1 MKLEEFKESL
11 ARDGFEMREA
21 EMAPGTINKEHS
33 HPFDARLYVL
43 SGQLTVEYEGKT
55 SSCGPGDTFSLS
67 ANIPHTE
74 RVGEEGV
81 TYLAGRRPA

>member
-1 MKLEEFKESL
+1 
-11 ARDGFEMREA
+11 
-21 EMAPGTINKEHS
+21 
-33 HPFDARLYVL
+33 LYVL

-55 SSCGPGDTFSLS
+55 STCGPGDTFSLS